1 MARDWEVKRASYEES
16 VRSKQAQ
23 AKQLSLRL
31 ACDICGEK
39 AKLNCPCGTTQYC
52 SVACQRVD
60 WRDRGHRTACKKIR
74 DERAAETARA
84 EAPTPPPEEVFY
96 GPAPRSGADEV
107 RARIAAEHEAAR
119 ARREA
124 NPEPKPMHGERYGGR
139 CPVCYEDWDV
149 NATTRIR
156 KCCCRK
162 ICRACDDKVGYNPCP
177 LCRAPASKSD
187 AEDLAR
193 LRRHVDNELPEALLY
208 LGNAYKTGEFG
219 LVASM
224 KKAAKLLKRAAE
236 LGNANAMSNLAAQYL
251 AGEGVKK
258 DQKKATQLIRK
269 AAEQGFPPAQCTAG
283 MECEADGNF
292 RDAFAYYKL
301 AADQGFTQ
309 AEVFLGMAYCRG
321 QGVEKNVEEAMRLLL
336 RAAEKGNEVA
346 MSVLRGIHAQ
356 LRTT

>member
-1 MARDWEVKRASYEES
+1 MKAEYVEKQREYEEKKA
-16 VRSKQAQ
+16 R
-23 AKQLSLRL
+23 AKALQLRL
-31 ACDICGEK
+31 TCTVCG
-39 AKLNCPCGTTQYC
+39 AKPKTLLNCPCGSTQYC
-52 SVACQRVD
+52 STDCQRVD
-60 WRDRGHRTACKKIR
+60 WRDRGHKKVCKKIR
-74 DERAAETARA
+74 DERAAEATRA
-84 EAPTPPPEEVFY
+84 EAPPKPVFY